1 VSGAGT
7 RRPAPDRPKTSP
19 DGSSPSSEDVLSQV
33 RRGNDASAGPIWG
46 EGFEPFRMEGGR
58 PSPSPSRGTPSV
70 SPGGSSRPS
79 KYRPFI
85 GRVLGV
91 DRVWA
96 MPDTWGLDRTAE
108 GLSVHG
114 EIDLATAEPFEA
126 RTSEAVMDAPGSS
139 VLLDLSRV
147 TFMDSAGTRAL
158 IRVMKLQSG
167 KSLVIQP
174 SRPVFK
180 VLQLV
185 ALTDR
190 VLPNVEI
197 LEPPA

>member
-1 VSGAGT
+1 
-7 RRPAPDRPKTSP
+7 
-19 DGSSPSSEDVLSQV
+19 
-33 RRGNDASAGPIWG
+33 
-46 EGFEPFRMEGGR
+46 M
-58 PSPSPSRGTPSV
+58 
-70 SPGGSSRPS
+70 
-79 KYRPFI
+79 
-85 GRVLGV
+85 GV
-91 DRVWA
+91 HRTWA
-96 MPDTWGLDRTAE
+96 MPDTWRLDRTAE

-114 EIDLATAEPFEA
+114 EIDLATAEPFEERA
-126 RTSEAVMDAPGSS
+126 IEAVMDAPVSS
-139 VLLDLSRV
+139 VLIDLSGV

-158 IRVMKLQSG
+158 IRVMGLQSG
-167 KSLVIQP
+167 KSLVVQP

>member
-1 VSGAGT
+1 
-7 RRPAPDRPKTSP
+7 
-19 DGSSPSSEDVLSQV
+19 
-33 RRGNDASAGPIWG
+33 
-46 EGFEPFRMEGGR
+46 
-58 PSPSPSRGTPSV
+58 
-70 SPGGSSRPS
+70 
-79 KYRPFI
+79 
-85 GRVLGV
+85 
-91 DRVWA
+91 
-96 MPDTWGLDRTAE
+96 MPNTWGLDRTAE

-114 EIDLATAEPFEA
+114 EIDLATAEPFEEQA
-126 RTSEAVMDAPGSS
+126 SEAVMEAPGSS
-139 VLLDLSRV
+139 VLLDLSGV

-158 IRVMKLQSG
+158 IRVMGLQSG
-167 KSLVIQP
+167 KSLVVQP

>member
-1 VSGAGT
+1 
-7 RRPAPDRPKTSP
+7 
-19 DGSSPSSEDVLSQV
+19 
-33 RRGNDASAGPIWG
+33 
-46 EGFEPFRMEGGR
+46 
-58 PSPSPSRGTPSV
+58 
-70 SPGGSSRPS
+70 
-79 KYRPFI
+79 
-85 GRVLGV
+85 
-91 DRVWA
+91 
-96 MPDTWGLDRTAE
+96 
-108 GLSVHG
+108 
-114 EIDLATAEPFEA
+114 
-126 RTSEAVMDAPGSS
+126 
-139 VLLDLSRV
+139 VLL
-147 TFMDSAGTRAL
+147 MDSAGTRAL